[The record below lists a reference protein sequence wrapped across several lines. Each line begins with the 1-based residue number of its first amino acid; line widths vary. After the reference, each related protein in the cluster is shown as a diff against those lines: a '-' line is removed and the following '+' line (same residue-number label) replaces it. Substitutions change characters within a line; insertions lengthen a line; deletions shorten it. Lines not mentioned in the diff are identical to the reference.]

1 MTKILRANYDC
12 HANQWTLGVY
22 GLRLAATNLVQG
34 DCYHLQVKFRNAPV
48 LTTFTSA
55 LLCFKEVDAYQ
66 AGGDFDD
73 SYPDFDTGDT
83 FHDLANKQASIA
95 FIASTKLV
103 VGTEYYMSL
112 VMWDEVGN
120 KFETNVAR
128 VMIDQPMY
136 VGTEASTPGGV
147 VPPAITGTATITGSN
162 TSVTVSVPGLTVLTG
177 KVVISQDETDGGYVG
192 AVTSKA
198 AGSFTI
204 TAQSAPEITPGDGRT
219 FAWTYWIVRK

>member
-1 MTKILRANYDC
+1 MTKVLRANYDC
-12 HANQWTLGVY
+12 WKNAWTLGVY
-22 GLRLAATNLVQG
+22 GMRLAATDLTQG
-34 DCYHLQVKFRNAPV
+34 DCYHLRVKFQNAPD
-48 LTTFTSA
+48 LSTFTSA
-55 LLCFKEVDAYQ
+55 LLCFKDVDKFI
-66 AGGDFDD
+66 AGGDFDS
-73 SYPDFDTGDT
+73 SYQDFDTGDT

-95 FIASTKLV
+95 FIADTKLV

-120 KFETNVAR
+120 KFETDVAR
-128 VMIDQPMY
+128 VLIVQPMY

-177 KVVISQDETDGGYVG
+177 KVVISQNETSGGYVG
-192 AVTSKA
+192 AVTSRA

-204 TAQSAPEITPGDGRT
+204 TAQTAPEITPGDGLT
-219 FAWTYWIVRK
+219 FAWTWWCVRK